1 MFYNIDPLLF
11 VQDGGSIFGTLG
23 QSERDSLPTTA
34 TTTAATTAAA
44 TTAAAK
50 TATTT
55 AATAATTATTATTAA
70 GMAHKKVSEFG
81 SLLLYQLYLPTS
93 VTRKNRQMSIKWP
106 KNDFTR
112 KMIDF
117 DIFTKIP

>member
-34 TTTAATTAAA
+34 TTTAAA

-55 AATAATTATTATTAA
+55 AATAATTAA

-93 VTRKNRQMSIKWP
+93 VTRKKSPNVY
-106 KNDFTR
+106 
-112 KMIDF
+112 KMAQ
-117 DIFTKIP
+117 K

>member
-23 QSERDSLPTTA
+23 QSERDSLPTKA
-34 TTTAATTAAA
+34 TTTAAA

-55 AATAATTATTATTAA
+55 AATAATTATTAA

-93 VTRKNRQMSIKWP
+93 VTRKKSPNVY
-106 KNDFTR
+106 
-112 KMIDF
+112 KMAQ
-117 DIFTKIP
+117 K

>member
-55 AATAATTATTATTAA
+55 AATAATTAA

-93 VTRKNRQMSIKWP
+93 VTRKKSPNVY
-106 KNDFTR
+106 
-112 KMIDF
+112 KMAQ
-117 DIFTKIP
+117 K